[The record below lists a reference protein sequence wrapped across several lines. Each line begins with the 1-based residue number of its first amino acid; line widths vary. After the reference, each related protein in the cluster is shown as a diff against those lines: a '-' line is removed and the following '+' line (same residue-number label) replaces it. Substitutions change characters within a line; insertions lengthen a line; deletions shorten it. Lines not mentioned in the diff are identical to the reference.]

1 MRRKLPSLARPLRCA
16 ALSLALLAG
25 TSLMAGASARAEPNV
40 SDLLEDAMPTLTGS
54 YLAALS
60 AINAQDYDS
69 ATLLFEEALSQ
80 DPGNPV
86 LVERTFTLL
95 IANGY
100 IDRAIPLAEQ
110 LVELNPEIRMAQLV
124 LGVKALKAKKYAEA
138 SKYLGKSDRGPL
150 ANISS
155 GLLSAWAAQGQ
166 GETDAAL
173 KIIETMQGPEWY
185 SVFKDFNIALI
196 NENAGR
202 TDAAVKAITAAYE
215 AEGGSLRVTE
225 AYARIMARAGKRE
238 EAKRALTSFTEN
250 SVGHPVVAALQKEI
264 NAGKK
269 PAPLVRTAQDGAGE
283 VLYGLGSALGGESA
297 GADLATIYLR
307 LANYLQ
313 PSNDLV
319 LLALG
324 DLTQNAQRFERSIPL
339 FDKVPKTSP
348 LRRNADLQVA
358 LSLDAAGKPDQA
370 IKRLKRLIAANPRDI
385 DALTTLATIHRTAKR
400 YDESAKLYTRAIAA
414 ISDDNAR
421 NWLIYYFRGIAY
433 ERAQQWAKAEADF
446 LQALEIAPDEPQV
459 LNYLGY
465 SWIDR
470 GLNLDR
476 ATDMIKKAVELRP
489 TDGYIID
496 SLGWAYYKQGKYDD
510 AVAQLER
517 AITIK
522 ADDATIND
530 HLGDAYWK
538 VGRKLEATFQ
548 WSHARDLNPEPA
560 DKARILAKLEKGLD
574 KVEAEEK
581 ATAAKAEPAKAD
593 PNKADPAKTGTA
605 KPDAAKPDIVKG
617 DAGSSSSPNP
627 SPPSR
632 ITIGAG
638 DTLWKIAQR
647 VYGDGELYGRL
658 IEANREKLTNPNV
671 LVPGMVLEIPQFDT
685 AQ

>member
-1 MRRKLPSLARPLRCA
+1 MRRTLPSLVRPLRTVAVCF
-16 ALSLALLAG
+16 ALLAS
-25 TSLMAGASARAEPNV
+25 TSLMAGAAARGEPSVAE
-40 SDLLEDAMPTLTGS
+40 LLDDAMPTLSGS

-60 AINAQDYDS
+60 AISAQDYDS
-69 ATLLFEEALSQ
+69 ATALFEEALSQ
-80 DPGNPV
+80 DPDNPI
-86 LVERTFTLL
+86 LLERTFTLL
-95 IANGY
+95 IANGR
-100 IDRAIPLAEQ
+100 IDRAIPLAQ
-110 LVELNPEIRMAQLV
+110 RLVELDPEMRMGQMV
-124 LGVKALKAKKYAEA
+124 LGVKALKDKKFAEA
-138 SKYLGKSDRGPL
+138 GKHLGKSDRGPL

-166 GETDAAL
+166 GQTDAAL
-173 KIIETMQGPEWY
+173 KIVDTMQGPEWY
-185 SVFKDFNIALI
+185 SVFKNFNTALI

-225 AYARIMARAGKRE
+225 AYARILARAGKVD
-238 EAKRALTSFTEN
+238 EAKKALISFTEN
-250 SVGHPVVAALQKEI
+250 SVGHPVIAALQKEL

-269 PAPLVRTAQDGAGE
+269 PAPLVRNAQEGAGE
-283 VLYGLGSALGGESA
+283 VLYGLGSALGGENG

-319 LLALG
+319 IMALG
-324 DLTQNAQRFERSIPL
+324 DLTQNAQRFDRSIPI
-339 FDKVPKTSP
+339 FEQVAKTSP

-358 LSLDAAGKPDQA
+358 LSLDAAGKSDQA

-385 DALTTLATIHRTAKR
+385 DALTTLATINRTGKR
-400 YDESAKLYTRAIAA
+400 YGEASKLYTKAIDALTE
-414 ISDDNAR
+414 DNPR

-433 ERAQQWAKAEADF
+433 ERGQEWAKAEADF
-446 LQALEIAPDEPQV
+446 LKALEIAPEEPQV

-489 TDGYIID
+489 NDGYIVD
-496 SLGWAYYKQGKYDD
+496 SLGWAYYKQGKYDE

-517 AITIK
+517 AISIK

-548 WSHARDLNPEPA
+548 WAHARDLNPEPA
-560 DKARILAKLEKGLD
+560 DKERILAKLAHGLD

-581 ATAAKAEPAKAD
+581 AAQSKDDSAKTDTTKTDASNSEPAKA
-593 PNKADPAKTGTA
+593 
-605 KPDAAKPDIVKG
+605 
-617 DAGSSSSPNP
+617 GSATSPRAEG
-627 SPPSR
+627 PSR

-638 DTLWKIAQR
+638 DSLWKIALK
-647 VYGDGELYGRL
+647 VYGDGELYSRL
-658 IEANREKLTNPNV
+658 IDANRDKLSNPN
-671 LVPGMVLEIPQFDT
+671 LIVPGLVIDIPQFDT

>member
-1 MRRKLPSLARPLRCA
+1 MRRTLPSLVRPLRSA
-16 ALSLALLAG
+16 AICLALLAS
-25 TSLMAGASARAEPNV
+25 TSLWAGAAARAETSV
-40 SDLLEDAMPTLTGS
+40 SDLLDDAMPTLTGS

-60 AINAQDYDS
+60 AISAQDYDS
-69 ATLLFEEALSQ
+69 ATALFEEALSQ
-80 DPGNPV
+80 DPDNPI
-86 LVERTFTLL
+86 LMERTFTLL
-95 IANGY
+95 IANGH
-100 IDRAIPLAEQ
+100 IDRAIPLAER
-110 LVELNPEIRMAQLV
+110 LVELNPDMRMGQMV
-124 LGVKALKAKKYAEA
+124 LGVKALKSKKFAEA
-138 SKYLGKSDRGPL
+138 GKHLGKSERGPL

-173 KIIETMQGPEWY
+173 KIVETLQGPEWY
-185 SVFKDFNIALI
+185 SVFKNFNIALI

-202 TDAAVKAITAAYE
+202 TDAALKAITAAYE

-225 AYARIMARAGKRE
+225 AYARMMARAGKID
-238 EAKRALTSFTEN
+238 EAKQALDRFTQN
-250 SVGHPVVAALQKEI
+250 SVGHPLVASLQKDI
-264 NAGKK
+264 ASGRK
-269 PAPLVRTAQDGAGE
+269 PAPMVRNAQEGAGE
-283 VLYGLGSALGGESA
+283 VLYGLGSAIGSENG

-313 PSNDLV
+313 PTNELV
-319 LLALG
+319 IMALG
-324 DLTQNAQRFERSIPL
+324 DLTQNAQRFERSIPI

-358 LSLDAAGKPDQA
+358 LSLDAAGKPDLA
-370 IKRLKRLIAANPRDI
+370 IKRLKSLIAANPRDI
-385 DALTTLATIHRTAKR
+385 DALTTLATINRTAKR
-400 YDESAKLYTRAIAA
+400 YDEAAKLYTRAIDA
-414 ISDDNAR
+414 ITGDNPR

-433 ERAQQWAKAEADF
+433 ERAQQWQKAEADF
-446 LQALEIAPDEPQV
+446 LKALEITPEEPQV

-489 TDGYIID
+489 NDGYIVD
-496 SLGWAYYKQGKYDD
+496 SLGWAYYKQDKFEE

-517 AITIK
+517 AIAIK

-548 WSHARDLNPEPA
+548 WAHARDLNPEPA
-560 DKARILAKLEKGLD
+560 DKARILAKLAKGLD

-581 ATAAKAEPAKAD
+581 AEAAPGDAAKGDAAKPEPAKAD
-593 PNKADPAKTGTA
+593 SVTDKAA
-605 KPDAAKPDIVKG
+605 
-617 DAGSSSSPNP
+617 SPHAEG
-627 SPPSR
+627 PSR
-632 ITIGAG
+632 ITISAG
-638 DTLWKIAQR
+638 DSLWKIALK
-647 VYGDGELYGRL
+647 VYGDGELYSRL
-658 IEANREKLTNPNV
+658 IDANRAKLPNPNV
-671 LVPGMVLEIPQFDT
+671 IVPGLVIDIPQFDT

>member
-1 MRRKLPSLARPLRCA
+1 MRRTLPSFVRPLRTA
-16 ALSLALLAG
+16 AVCFALLAS
-25 TSLMAGASARAEPNV
+25 TSLMAGAAARGEPSVAE
-40 SDLLEDAMPTLTGS
+40 LLDDAMPTLSGS

-60 AINAQDYDS
+60 AISAQDYDS
-69 ATLLFEEALSQ
+69 ATALFEEALSQ
-80 DPGNPV
+80 DPENPI
-86 LVERTFTLL
+86 LIERTFTLL
-95 IANGY
+95 IANGH
-100 IDRAIPLAEQ
+100 IDRAIPLAER
-110 LVELNPEIRMAQLV
+110 LVELDPEMRMGQLV
-124 LGVKALKAKKYAEA
+124 LGVKALKAKKFADA
-138 SKYLGKSDRGPL
+138 GKHLGKSDRGPL

-166 GETDAAL
+166 GQTDAAL
-173 KIIETMQGPEWY
+173 KIVDTMQGPEWY
-185 SVFKDFNIALI
+185 SVFKNFNTALI

-215 AEGGSLRVTE
+215 AEGSSLRVTE
-225 AYARIMARAGKRE
+225 AYARILARAGKVD
-238 EAKRALTSFTEN
+238 EAKQALTSFTEN
-250 SVGHPVVAALQKEI
+250 SVGHPVIASLQKEL

-269 PAPLVRTAQDGAGE
+269 PAPLVRNAQEGAGE
-283 VLYGLGSALGGESA
+283 VLYGLGSALGSENG

-319 LLALG
+319 IMALG
-324 DLTQNAQRFERSIPL
+324 DLTQNAQRFDRSIPI
-339 FDKVPKTSP
+339 FEQVAKNSP
-348 LRRNADLQVA
+348 LRRNADLQIA
-358 LSLDAAGKPDQA
+358 LSLDASGKSDQA

-385 DALTTLATIHRTAKR
+385 DALTTLATINRTGKR
-400 YDESAKLYTRAIAA
+400 YGEAAKLYTKAIGA
-414 ISDDNAR
+414 ITEDNPR

-433 ERAQQWAKAEADF
+433 ERDQDWAKAEADF
-446 LQALEIAPDEPQV
+446 LKALEIAPDEPQV

-465 SWIDR
+465 SWVDR

-489 TDGYIID
+489 NDGYIVD
-496 SLGWAYYKQGKYDD
+496 SLGWAYYKQGKYDE

-517 AITIK
+517 AISIK

-548 WSHARDLNPEPA
+548 WAHARDLNPEPA
-560 DKARILAKLEKGLD
+560 DKERILAKLARGLD

-581 ATAAKAEPAKAD
+581 AAQTKGDPVKTDAAKGEPGKASS
-593 PNKADPAKTGTA
+593 ASGTGTA
-605 KPDAAKPDIVKG
+605 PRAEG
-617 DAGSSSSPNP
+617 
-627 SPPSR
+627 PSR

-638 DTLWKIAQR
+638 DSLWKIALK
-647 VYGDGELYGRL
+647 VYGDGELYSRL
-658 IEANREKLTNPNV
+658 IDANRDKLNNPNII
-671 LVPGMVLEIPQFDT
+671 VPGLVIDIPQFDT

>member
-1 MRRKLPSLARPLRCA
+1 MRRTLPSLVRPLRSA
-16 ALSLALLAG
+16 AICLALLAS
-25 TSLMAGASARAEPNV
+25 TSLLAGAAARAETSV
-40 SDLLEDAMPTLTGS
+40 SDLLDDAMPTLTGS

-60 AINAQDYDS
+60 AISAQDYDS
-69 ATLLFEEALSQ
+69 ATALFEEALSQ
-80 DPGNPV
+80 DPDNPI
-86 LVERTFTLL
+86 LMERTFTLL
-95 IANGY
+95 IANGH
-100 IDRAIPLAEQ
+100 IDRAIPLAER
-110 LVELNPEIRMAQLV
+110 LVELNPEMRMGQMV
-124 LGVKALKAKKYAEA
+124 LGVKALKSKKFAEA
-138 SKYLGKSDRGPL
+138 GKHLGKSERGPL

-173 KIIETMQGPEWY
+173 KIVETLQGPEWY
-185 SVFKDFNIALI
+185 SVFKNFNIALI

-202 TDAAVKAITAAYE
+202 TDAALKAITAAYE

-225 AYARIMARAGKRE
+225 AYARMMARAGKID
-238 EAKRALTSFTEN
+238 EAKQALDRFTQN
-250 SVGHPVVAALQKEI
+250 SVGHPLVASLQKDI
-264 NAGKK
+264 ASGRK
-269 PAPLVRTAQDGAGE
+269 PAPMVRNAQEGAGE
-283 VLYGLGSALGGESA
+283 VLYGLGSAIGSENG

-313 PSNDLV
+313 PTNELV
-319 LLALG
+319 IMALG
-324 DLTQNAQRFERSIPL
+324 DLTQNAQRFERSIPI

-358 LSLDAAGKPDQA
+358 LSLDAAGKPDLA
-370 IKRLKRLIAANPRDI
+370 IKRLKSLIAANPRDI
-385 DALTTLATIHRTAKR
+385 DALTTLATINRTAKR
-400 YDESAKLYTRAIAA
+400 YDEAAKLYTRAIDA
-414 ISDDNAR
+414 ITEDNPR

-433 ERAQQWAKAEADF
+433 ERAQQWQKAEADF
-446 LQALEIAPDEPQV
+446 LKALEITPEEPQV

-489 TDGYIID
+489 NDGYIVD
-496 SLGWAYYKQGKYDD
+496 SLGWAYYKQNKFEE

-548 WSHARDLNPEPA
+548 WAHARDLNPEPA
-560 DKARILAKLEKGLD
+560 DKARILAKLAKGLD

-581 ATAAKAEPAKAD
+581 AAAAPGGDAAKGDAAKAESAKPEPAKAD
-593 PNKADPAKTGTA
+593 SATEKAA
-605 KPDAAKPDIVKG
+605 
-617 DAGSSSSPNP
+617 SPHAEG
-627 SPPSR
+627 PSR
-632 ITIGAG
+632 ITISAG
-638 DTLWKIAQR
+638 DSLWKIALK
-647 VYGDGELYGRL
+647 VYGDGELYSRL
-658 IEANREKLTNPNV
+658 IDANRDKLPNPNV
-671 LVPGMVLEIPQFDT
+671 IVPGLVIDIPQFDT

>member
-1 MRRKLPSLARPLRCA
+1 MRRTLPSLVRPLRSA
-16 ALSLALLAG
+16 AICLALLAS
-25 TSLMAGASARAEPNV
+25 TSLWAGAAARAETSV
-40 SDLLEDAMPTLTGS
+40 SDLLDDAMPTLTGS

-60 AINAQDYDS
+60 AISAQDYDS
-69 ATLLFEEALSQ
+69 ATALFEEALSQ
-80 DPGNPV
+80 DPDNPI
-86 LVERTFTLL
+86 LMERTFTLL
-95 IANGY
+95 IANGH
-100 IDRAIPLAEQ
+100 IDRAIPLAER
-110 LVELNPEIRMAQLV
+110 LVELNPDMRMGQMV
-124 LGVKALKAKKYAEA
+124 LGVKALKSKKFAEA
-138 SKYLGKSDRGPL
+138 GKHLGKSERGPL

-173 KIIETMQGPEWY
+173 KIVETLQGPEWY
-185 SVFKDFNIALI
+185 SVFKNFNIALI

-202 TDAAVKAITAAYE
+202 TDAALKAITAAYE

-225 AYARIMARAGKRE
+225 AYARMMARAGKID
-238 EAKRALTSFTEN
+238 EAKQALDRFTQN
-250 SVGHPVVAALQKEI
+250 SVGHPLVASLQKDI
-264 NAGKK
+264 ASGRK
-269 PAPLVRTAQDGAGE
+269 PALMVRNAQEGAGE
-283 VLYGLGSALGGESA
+283 VLYGLGSAIGSENG

-313 PSNDLV
+313 PTNELV
-319 LLALG
+319 IMALG
-324 DLTQNAQRFERSIPL
+324 DLTQNAQRFERSIPI

-358 LSLDAAGKPDQA
+358 LSLDAAGKPDLA
-370 IKRLKRLIAANPRDI
+370 IKRLKSLIAANPRDI
-385 DALTTLATIHRTAKR
+385 DALTTLATINRTAKR
-400 YDESAKLYTRAIAA
+400 YDEAAKLYTRAIDA
-414 ISDDNAR
+414 ITEDNPR

-433 ERAQQWAKAEADF
+433 ERAQQWQKAEADF
-446 LQALEIAPDEPQV
+446 LKALEITPEEPQV

-489 TDGYIID
+489 NDGYIVD
-496 SLGWAYYKQGKYDD
+496 SLGWAYYKQNKFEE

-548 WSHARDLNPEPA
+548 WAHARDLNPEPA
-560 DKARILAKLEKGLD
+560 DKARILAKLAKGLD

-581 ATAAKAEPAKAD
+581 AAAAPGGDAAKGDAAKAESAKPEPAKAD
-593 PNKADPAKTGTA
+593 SATDKAA
-605 KPDAAKPDIVKG
+605 
-617 DAGSSSSPNP
+617 SPHAEG
-627 SPPSR
+627 PSR
-632 ITIGAG
+632 ITISAG
-638 DTLWKIAQR
+638 DSLWKIALK
-647 VYGDGELYGRL
+647 VYGDGELYSRL
-658 IEANREKLTNPNV
+658 IDANRDKLPNPNV
-671 LVPGMVLEIPQFDT
+671 IVPGLVIDIPQFDT